1 MQEELYRRGVANRV
15 EDLQILYRE
24 EVKEL
29 ESNISDEVV
38 AALYAPTEAI
48 VCPFGMKYCT
58 G

>member
-1 MQEELYRRGVANRV
+1 MV